1 MIEIKRCPSTLQEGF
16 ETYNPKA
23 LKTMFGGKRSVIYWT
38 SILRSFAVEPLW
50 RKLCIEFPCRV
61 CRRNSLQ

>member
-23 LKTMFGGKRSVIYWT
+23 LKTMFGGKKVSHILDFNIEEFRSGT
-38 SILRSFAVEPLW
+38 SLE
-50 RKLCIEFPCRV
+50 
-61 CRRNSLQ
+61 